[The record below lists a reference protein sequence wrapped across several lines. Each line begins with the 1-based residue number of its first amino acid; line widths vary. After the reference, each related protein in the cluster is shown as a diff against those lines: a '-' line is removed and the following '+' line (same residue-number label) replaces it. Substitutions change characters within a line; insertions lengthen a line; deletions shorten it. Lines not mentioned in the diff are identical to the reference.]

1 MGTSGQDS
9 TIERSSMGKSG
20 TEKSLFSKVD
30 QVGVLVRDLDKA
42 VEYYEALGIGP
53 FHPPKKAIPINR
65 KVYGKPAPDVK
76 NRGIMAEIGEIEFEL
91 VQPVSGESIQRKFL
105 ETRGEGINHLGFF
118 VNDVEKET
126 ARLIE
131 KGFKV
136 ISSWRYAGGG
146 GGAYF
151 NTDRVGGVIFELLT
165 GH

>member
-1 MGTSGQDS
+1 
-9 TIERSSMGKSG
+9 MGKSG

-76 NRGIMAEIGEIEFEL
+76 NKAVIANIGQAHIEL
-91 VQPVSGESIQRKFL
+91 VQPIAGKSIQKKFL
-105 ETRGEGINHLGFF
+105 ETRGEGINHLGF
-118 VNDVEKET
+118 VVDDLDKET
-126 ARLIE
+126 TRLIE

-136 ISSWRYAGGG
+136 ISSGKFARGGG
-146 GGAYF
+146 MTYF
-151 NTDRVGGVIFELLT
+151 NTDRVGGVQLELIQWPPE
-165 GH
+165 